1 MCIFTFGF
9 TCSRSLIHIVALSI
23 CGVVHALLC
32 SICLFVCLFQFASY
46 YFFCAPAPHPTF
58 LHFFPIFHILI
69 LICLLALLLLF
80 LFHFNFFPYFFDINA
95 RRCLCVCVLATE
107 TYAYNYRKK
116 AHRIIDFLISRGFN
130 RSGMS
135 GYRSTICFLA
145 CWLQKSMPTASF
157 TVCSGRNS
165 SISTHMRAS
174 ERVCVLSAFYYYR
187 MCEARLRTRICISYR
202 TETWNVKCAS
212 ERQNKIYLLK

>member
-1 MCIFTFGF
+1 MRCFVVFAYLCVYFNLPRIISFVPRLRTRPSFISFPFFTFSF
-9 TCSRSLIHIVALSI
+9 SFACLRCCYCFYFISI
-23 CGVVHALLC
+23 
-32 SICLFVCLFQFASY
+32 
-46 YFFCAPAPHPTF
+46 
-58 LHFFPIFHILI
+58 FFPTSSILM
-69 LICLLALLLLF
+69 
-80 LFHFNFFPYFFDINA
+80 HDGV
-95 RRCLCVCVLATE
+95 CVCVLATE

-116 AHRIIDFLISRGFN
+116 AHRINDFLISRGFN